1 MGDSFQRYKAILD
14 PADTIFA
21 ANFLLGYF
29 GSVDNAPELMRR
41 QKVEDLKR
49 KKLWDTKHS
58 FNNIF
63 KTEEVIDPTN
73 PDFGVNVYAA
83 GAAVDGRKQKPPHER
98 LSELTTTHTV
108 SGGWGTYNFVVTLT
122 RKHTTA
128 KLVNDV
134 VPNDEFI
141 LGFIQFDSGVLNNRA
156 LKTYLDIPNLNPD
169 FVNQHLVCGKGI
181 VPTQPFG
188 SKLVGGKLI
197 ALLATSNEL
206 RDFYNHNFKKPR
218 RLAVFYTTSLYGSSK
233 QSSQYDQLDRY
244 LKYIGNTSGTFPL
257 RIKDPQRGQL
267 INWMTERGISRSEF
281 VFSGSNKADRSHI
294 AITKFVRHCLQKHHY
309 KDENMKKILKSY
321 ESEMLSWSHGK
332 TESKRVYISQWGFDH
347 WSDNIVN
354 PDYESK
360 DEYQIASLFTYWKT
374 KVFKK
379 KDWGIRQ
386 SGVLKDKIH
395 LQYDLISDDL
405 KDPDF
410 NQVR

>member
-1 MGDSFQRYKAILD
+1 MVTTFAPYKSILD
-14 PADTIFA
+14 PADTLFA
-21 ANFLLGYF
+21 TNFLLGYF
-29 GSVDNAPELMRR
+29 GSVDNAPELMRL
-41 QKVEDLKR
+41 QKIEDLKR
-49 KKLWDTKHS
+49 KNLWDTKHS
-58 FNNIF
+58 FENIF

-73 PDFGVNVYAA
+73 PDFGVNVYAV
-83 GAAVDGRKQKPPHER
+83 GPAVDGRKQKPPHER

-122 RKHTTA
+122 RKHKTA
-128 KLVNDV
+128 KLISSQ

-141 LGFIQFDSGVLNNRA
+141 LVFIQFDSGVLNNRA
-156 LKTYLDIPNLNPD
+156 IKTYLDIPNLNPD
-169 FVNQHLVCGKGI
+169 FVNQHLVCGKGL

-233 QSSQYDQLDRY
+233 KLSQYSQLDRY
-244 LKYIGNTSGTFPL
+244 IKYVGDTSGTFPL
-257 RIKDPQRGQL
+257 RLKDPQKAQL
-267 INWMTERGISRSEF
+267 INWMHERGISRSEF

-294 AITKFVRHCLQKHHY
+294 AITKFIRDCL
-309 KDENMKKILKSY
+309 KKYRFQDSTMNKVLKRF

-332 TESKRVYISQWGFDH
+332 TEKKKVYVSIWGFDH

-354 PDYESK
+354 PEYESK
-360 DEYQIASLFTYWKT
+360 DEYQLASMFTYWKT
-374 KVFKK
+374 KVFKR

-405 KDPDF
+405 KDPNF